1 MRTSADAPIDRSSA
15 AVRSGAPTPRGG
27 GHSASRMTTTDRVAR
42 DDASAANAP
51 TRDARLRARIAE
63 LAALGRAN
71 DVDGFVAKFVPKD
84 CEVEDAVEFARS
96 LREDGERWALLRREI
111 DVINAGAPRARLIAG
126 DEIKR
131 AEFRFEMPRRDGED
145 VGVVI
150 SREVAFVNYAEDGEP
165 SDWRAEG

>member
-1 MRTSADAPIDRSSA
+1 
-15 AVRSGAPTPRGG
+15 
-27 GHSASRMTTTDRVAR
+27 MTATDRVAPDGGAR
-42 DDASAANAP
+42 AANAP
-51 TRDARLRARIAE
+51 TKNARLRARIAE

-84 CEVEDAVEFARS
+84 CEAEDVVEFTKS

-111 DVINAGAPRARLIAG
+111 DVINAGAPCARLIAG

-131 AEFRFEMPRRDGED
+131 AEFRFEMPRPGGEAD
-145 VGVVI
+145 GVVI
-150 SREVAFVNYAEDGEP
+150 DREVAFVDYAAEGEP